1 MQTVTG
7 CGFSNYHAPLRT
19 VMEMPVTAS
28 NIGFYRPPYVPND
41 VPVYRD
47 LQMEFGEPE
56 GGVYRIE
63 LPVTKY
69 PDDMWTL
76 VVVPERGQ
84 NYVLSASVLYDCQ
97 QVCNLVDVARQLFCL
112 ARAPDKTLR
121 KNVALRERY
130 AAYATTVRCT
140 HVALEALKVQVESV
154 CAVMGFPPQSIFVP
168 GTYIPM
174 CSIHLFDS
182 VLYRTRLQAR
192 ELSVRLV
199 GEPEWENRYA
209 PDDLP
214 ALLMCTPQPN
224 AVATCGYG
232 SRIVKRPCAWQ
243 GELLTFI
250 EEDLEGCLHFTILS
264 KELEATQA
272 LGSKS
277 QFAHYLQLYMPQG
290 FWLERAA
297 LPLCPARWLTLR

>member
-7 CGFSNYHAPLRT
+7 CGFSNY
-19 VMEMPVTAS
+19 
-28 NIGFYRPPYVPND
+28 
-41 VPVYRD
+41 
-47 LQMEFGEPE
+47 
-56 GGVYRIE
+56 
-63 LPVTKY
+63 
-69 PDDMWTL
+69 PDDMWSL

-97 QVCNLVDVARQLFCL
+97 QVYNLVDVDRPLFCL
-112 ARAPDKTLR
+112 ARAPEKTPE
-121 KNVALRERY
+121 KNVTLRERY
-130 AAYATTVRCT
+130 AAYALAVRCT
-140 HVALEALKVQVESV
+140 HVALETLKGEVESA
-154 CAVMGFPPQSIFVP
+154 CRFLGYPPQSVFVP

-192 ELSVRLV
+192 ATSVRLV
-199 GEPEWENRYA
+199 GETEWENGYA

-224 AVATCGYG
+224 AVATCRYG
-232 SRIVKRPCAWQ
+232 SRVVERSCAGE

-250 EEDLEGCLHFTILS
+250 EEDSEGCLHFNILS
-264 KELEATQA
+264 KEFEATQA

-290 FWLERAA
+290 FWLQRAA
-297 LPLCPARWLTLR
+297 LPLCPARWLTLQ